1 MNSQLRIKIA
11 SFGLLLWIIGA
22 TLFIFINSSID
33 YELSHSVSGNLTDA
47 IIDENQNKDML
58 ELFIRKGAHMLEF
71 AFLGA
76 SVITTQI
83 RAHTEW
89 YKSKMGF
96 SLFYVLFVAVIDEHI
111 QSFSDRTSSTGDI
124 FLDFFGA
131 LIGFAFVIAIH
142 FIYGKIKKRKERRT
156 LVEMVLETEQKE
168 KRG

>member
-1 MNSQLRIKIA
+1 MKVLIGILIVGCICIIFVNSSKGFNESHANSNYVADVISKLSGSISISDEKFQVLIRKIA
-11 SFGLLLWIIGA
+11 HIVEYMVLGLLFGVEILMQKPNWRVLMCGYCLFSVLIIA
-22 TLFIFINSSID
+22 
-33 YELSHSVSGNLTDA
+33 
-47 IIDENQNKDML
+47 
-58 ELFIRKGAHMLEF
+58 
-71 AFLGA
+71 
-76 SVITTQI
+76 
-83 RAHTEW
+83 
-89 YKSKMGF
+89 
-96 SLFYVLFVAVIDEHI
+96 VLDEHI